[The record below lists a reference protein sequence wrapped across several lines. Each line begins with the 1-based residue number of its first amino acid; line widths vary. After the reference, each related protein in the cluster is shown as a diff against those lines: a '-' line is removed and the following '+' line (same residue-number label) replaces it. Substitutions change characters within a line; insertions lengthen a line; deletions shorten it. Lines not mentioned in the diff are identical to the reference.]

1 MVLDGLEGLNK
12 WIKLEYWIALHKKSD
27 FMSQIYTSRRTTP
40 LVQWYSGDKSNPRR
54 KALTTFSTC
63 TSFPDI
69 GTANLEPGWTCH
81 PNNTKRG
88 SKMWSQWEFGDDGMS
103 SRHVSGS
110 HNLREPDYYY
120 THESDRK
127 AEFWTQY
134 RFVEKQ
140 PRIL

>member
-1 MVLDGLEGLNK
+1 
-12 WIKLEYWIALHKKSD
+12 
-27 FMSQIYTSRRTTP
+27 
-40 LVQWYSGDKSNPRR
+40 
-54 KALTTFSTC
+54 
-63 TSFPDI
+63 
-69 GTANLEPGWTCH
+69 
-81 PNNTKRG
+81 
-88 SKMWSQWEFGDDGMS
+88 MWSQWEFGDDGMS